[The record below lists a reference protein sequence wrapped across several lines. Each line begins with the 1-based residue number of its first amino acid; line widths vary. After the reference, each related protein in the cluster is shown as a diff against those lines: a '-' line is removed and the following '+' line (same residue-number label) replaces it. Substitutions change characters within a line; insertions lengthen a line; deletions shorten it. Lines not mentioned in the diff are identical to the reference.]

1 MLYYS
6 GIYIV
11 FIYMLINTK
20 GNVLNAHRICE
31 WILGNNQD
39 MKMVL

>member
-1 MLYYS
+1 
-6 GIYIV
+6 
-11 FIYMLINTK
+11 MLINTK

-39 MKMVL
+39 MKMVLCFLRSYVCS